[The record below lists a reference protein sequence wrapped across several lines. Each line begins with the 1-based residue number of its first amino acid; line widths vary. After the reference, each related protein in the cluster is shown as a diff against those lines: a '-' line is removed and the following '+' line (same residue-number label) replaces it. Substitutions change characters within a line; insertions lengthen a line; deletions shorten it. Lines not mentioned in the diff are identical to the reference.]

1 MQVFMGKDK
10 PKSYKQIPAKVN
22 LVFNPGRKKLKSVS
36 SKVLPSA
43 VTVWFLESEE
53 TEMDLHENAP
63 ALQDRKSGIYV
74 TQNYIIYRSVP
85 TLRTVCWLN

>member
-1 MQVFMGKDK
+1 MGKDK
-10 PKSYKQIPAKVN
+10 PKSYKEIPAKVN
-22 LVFNPGRKKLKSVS
+22 LVFNPDHKKLRGS

-43 VTVWFLESEE
+43 VAVWFLESEE